1 MRWTYFLFVLLFTV
15 LWLSPVDAAESRIQN
30 KKGRSYQI
38 KADFLNYDHVT
49 ETFRGRGNAS
59 IVSEDQVLR
68 ADSVEYSEKTKEAKA
83 WGNVRF
89 SSGKGWVTGSRIEID
104 LEEQTGV
111 IYNGTLFL
119 EKNNFY
125 VRGDEIQKTGRASY
139 YVKDNGRFTS
149 CDGDSPSWEI
159 TGTDLKVT
167 VEGYGSIKH
176 AALRANS
183 VPVLYVPYMILP
195 AKVERQTG
203 LLMPM
208 VLYSNVNGVE
218 VIQPYFWAIDAHSD
232 ATFNVH
238 YMVHRGWKPGLEYR
252 YMVSEASKGT
262 AMFDY
267 LHDDEIDD
275 GTSSSGGFE
284 GFQGDDEDRTNR
296 GRWWL
301 RMKADW
307 ELPAAFQAKL
317 DVDVVSDQDYLREF
331 RTIYTGYEY
340 SNDYFKEEFGRELDD
355 KTETVRRNQ
364 LNLNRTWD
372 QFSFNAGVRWYDD
385 AIARK
390 NGDDN
395 TNQQNLPIV
404 TFSAAKTQIGASSFY
419 YNLNTSFLHAWREE
433 GTRGY
438 SMDLYPKVFYP
449 MSVFDVLEF
458 EPSLGVRGTLWWV
471 NAYDTASG
479 GEEDRLKSREIFDV
493 KADLS
498 TEIARV
504 FNVGGDSVDKIRHGI
519 RPSVVYDYVPDVE
532 QGDLPDYVSAIEET
546 NLVTYSVTNTLTSR
560 RIKKTPEE
568 EKEQIEVDAWAAW
581 AAEPVSKDHEAEQD
595 IGDLVPQFDYHE
607 FCRLSL
613 SQSYDI
619 NKARRDPPAG
629 EARHPFSDVTARLEL
644 EPFYSYDVRFVGNAT
659 WSPYDGKTDWD
670 TTIDARLNNKRGDW
684 VSTTYRYV
692 KDGSSNILVRTFVHL
707 FSSLTVYWEHE
718 RNIKDNQDIK
728 SILGFGYQPQ
738 CWSFN
743 VEYTDDRDVNNRQY
757 LFRISL
763 HGLGTYDLG
772 QYKPAE
778 VGSWYGKG

>member
-1 MRWTYFLFVLLFTV
+1 MSRWTYSLFVIFLV
-15 LWLSPVDAAESRIQN
+15 ALWLSSAAAAESRSQGE
-30 KKGRSYQI
+30 KGRSYQI
-38 KADFLNYDHVT
+38 KADFLNYDHAT

-59 IVSEDQVLR
+59 IVGGDQTLR
-68 ADSVEYSEKTKEAKA
+68 ADALEYCQWTKEAKA
-83 WGNVRF
+83 WGNVRL
-89 SSGKGWVTGSRIEID
+89 SSGKGWVTGSRIEMN
-104 LEEQTGV
+104 LEEKTGV

-119 EKNNFY
+119 QKNNFY

-176 AALRANS
+176 AALRAKS
-183 VPVLYVPYMILP
+183 VPVFYLPYMILP
-195 AKVERQTG
+195 AKVKRQTG
-203 LLMPM
+203 FLMPM
-208 VLYSNVNGVE
+208 VFYSNINGWE
-218 VIQPYFWAIDAHSD
+218 AIQPYFWAINNHSD
-232 ATFNVH
+232 ATFNAH
-238 YMVHRGWKPGLEYR
+238 YMGHRGWKPGVEYR
-252 YMVSEASKGT
+252 YVLSEVSKTT

-267 LHDDEIDD
+267 LHDDQIDD
-275 GTSSSGGFE
+275 GTGDGFV
-284 GFQGDDEDRTNR
+284 GFGDDDEDRTNR
-296 GRWWL
+296 DRWWF

-307 ELPAAFQAKL
+307 ELPVEFQAKL
-317 DVDVVSDQDYLREF
+317 DFDIVSDQDYLREF
-331 RTIYTGYEY
+331 NTIYTGYEY
-340 SNDYFKEEFGRELDD
+340 TNDYFKDEFGRELDD
-355 KTETVRRNQ
+355 KTDTVRRSQ

-372 QFSFNAGVRWYDD
+372 QFSFNAGLRWYDD

-404 TFSAAKTQIGASSFY
+404 TFSGSKQQVSESSFY
-419 YNLNTSFLHAWREE
+419 YDLNTSFLHSWREE

-438 SMDLYPKVFYP
+438 SVDLYPKMYYP
-449 MSVFDVLEF
+449 IAVFDVLDF
-458 EPSLGVRGTLWWV
+458 EPSLGIRETLWWV
-471 NAYDTASG
+471 NAYDSSNG
-479 GEEDRLKSREIFDV
+479 GEEDQLKSREVFDF

-504 FNVGGDSVDKIRHGI
+504 FNVGGESVDKIRHGI
-519 RPSVVYDYVPDVE
+519 RPQVVYNYVPDVE
-532 QGDLPDYVSAIEET
+532 QGDLPDFVGAIGEA
-546 NLVTYSVTNTLTSR
+546 NVLTYSVTNTFTSR
-560 RIKKTPEE
+560 VKEKAEPEQALRLE
-568 EKEQIEVDAWAAW
+568 AEAWEVW
-581 AAEPVSKDHEAEQD
+581 AAEPVSIVSEAGQD
-595 IGDLVPQFDYHE
+595 WGDLVPKFDYHE

-629 EARHPFSDVTARLEL
+629 EARHPFSDVSARLEL

-659 WSPYDGKTDWD
+659 WSPYDGKYDWD
-670 TTIDARLNNKRGDW
+670 TTTDVRLENKRGDW

-692 KDGSSNILVRTFVHL
+692 KDDSSNILVKTFVNL
-707 FSSLTVYWEHE
+707 LPTLSIYWEHE

-728 SILGFGYQPQ
+728 SVLGFLYQPQ
-738 CWSFN
+738 CWSFHL
-743 VEYTDDRDVNNRQY
+743 EYTDDRDVNNRQY

-772 QYKPAE
+772 RYKPGE
-778 VGSWYGKG
+778 SESWYGKG